1 MHAGL
6 CFDGFYSIQEM
17 IELAQMADDIGMDS
31 IWMSDHIC
39 FRDSIASAMAFLAK
53 TPRIKVNPAPLSPY
67 SRHPMVT
74 AMALA
79 TMEEFAPGR
88 VAATAGTANPTA
100 LREIGIE
107 ADRMLRTMRE
117 YMTLLRKL
125 LAGETVEFH
134 GEVFTMN
141 GASMGLT
148 PRTEIPIYMTAV
160 RPRMLRLAGETA
172 DGVLLSAG
180 CTPAYIRRCVE
191 EVEAGAARAGKPAKG
206 DVAGFIA
213 ASVSDD
219 PREAMDATK
228 TFLAYIFRNKHHA
241 ENLRLGGGAVDQDRL
256 ADAIGRRAW
265 DEAKELIS
273 DEVVHA
279 HSVTGTPEEC
289 RRRLDEFV
297 DGGLDLPLLMPLGTQ
312 EQRKRV
318 VEIAR
323 EGS

>member
-17 IELAQMADDIGMDS
+17 IELAQLADEIGMDS

-39 FRDSIASAMAFLAK
+39 FRDSIASAMAFLAR

-107 ADRMLRTMRE
+107 AERMLRTMRE
-117 YMTLLRKL
+117 YMTLLRAL
-125 LAGETVEFH
+125 LAGETVRFK
-134 GEVFTMN
+134 GEMFTIN

-148 PRTEIPIYMTAV
+148 PGTEIPIYMTAV
-160 RPRMLRLAGETA
+160 RPGMLRLAGEVA
-172 DGVLLSAG
+172 DGALLSAG
-180 CTPAYIRRCVE
+180 CTPAYIRRCVDD
-191 EVEAGAARAGKPAKG
+191 VEAGAARAGKAATG
-206 DVAGFIA
+206 EVAGFIA

-219 PREAMDATK
+219 AREAMDATK

-241 ENLRLGGGAVDQDRL
+241 ENIRLGGGAVDQDRL

-265 DEAKELIS
+265 DEAKGLIS
-273 DEVVHA
+273 DEVVYA
-279 HSVTGTPEEC
+279 HSVTGTPDEC

-297 DGGLDLPLLMPLGTQ
+297 RGGLDLPLLMPLGTQ
-312 EQRKRV
+312 EQRRRV
-318 VEIAR
+318 VEMAR
-323 EGS
+323 NE

>member
-17 IELAQMADDIGMDS
+17 IELARLADDIGMDS

-39 FRDSIASAMAFLAK
+39 FRDSIASAMAFLAR

-74 AMALA
+74 AMSLA

-117 YMTLLRKL
+117 YMTLLRRL
-125 LAGETVEFH
+125 LAGETVEFQ
-134 GEVFTMN
+134 GEVFTMH
-141 GASMGLT
+141 GARMGLT
-148 PRTEIPIYMTAV
+148 PQTGIPIYMTAV

-191 EVEAGAARAGKPAKG
+191 EVEAGAARAGAAG
-206 DVAGFIA
+206 GRTVAGFIA

-219 PREAMDATK
+219 PREALDATK
-228 TFLAYIFRNKHHA
+228 TFLAYIFRNRHHA

-265 DEAKELIS
+265 DEAKNLIS

-279 HSVTGTPEEC
+279 HSVTGTPHEC

-297 DGGLDLPLLMPLGTQ
+297 RGGLDLPLLMPLGTQ

-323 EGS
+323 ED

>member
-67 SRHPMVT
+67 TRHPMVT

-125 LAGETVEFH
+125 LAGETVEFQ

-191 EVEAGAARAGKPAKG
+191 EVEAGAARAGKRAKG

-265 DEAKELIS
+265 GEAKELIS

-279 HSVTGTPEEC
+279 HSVTGTPDEC

-323 EGS
+323 ED

>member
-17 IELAQMADDIGMDS
+17 IELAQLADDIGMDS
-31 IWMSDHIC
+31 VWMSDHIC

-53 TPRIKVNPAPLSPY
+53 TQRIKVNPAPLSPY

-88 VAATAGTANPTA
+88 VAATVGTANPTA

-107 ADRMLRTMRE
+107 PNRMLTTMRE
-117 YMTLLRKL
+117 YMTLLRRL
-125 LAGETVEFH
+125 LAGEAIDLE
-134 GEVFTMN
+134 GDVFSMN
-141 GASMGLT
+141 GAQMGLT
-148 PRTEIPIYMTAV
+148 PQSAIPIYMTAV
-160 RPRMLRLAGETA
+160 RPQMLRLAGETA

-180 CTPAYIRRCVE
+180 CAPAYIRRCVD
-191 EVEAGAARAGKPAKG
+191 EVTAGSERTATPAKG
-206 DVAGFIA
+206 SVAGLIA

-219 PREAMDATK
+219 PREAIDATK

-241 ENLRLGGGAVDQDRL
+241 ENLRLGGGSVDQEQL

-265 DEAKELIS
+265 DEAKGLIS
-273 DEVVHA
+273 DEVVHS
-279 HSVTGTPEEC
+279 HSVTGTPAEC
-289 RRRLDEFV
+289 RQHVEEFV
-297 DGGLDLPLLMPLGTQ
+297 ESGLDLPLLMPLGTQ
-312 EQRKRV
+312 ERRKDV
-318 VEIAR
+318 VKIAR
-323 EGS
+323 ES

>member
-107 ADRMLRTMRE
+107 ADRMLKTMRE

-125 LAGETVEFH
+125 LAGETVEFE

-148 PRTEIPIYMTAV
+148 PRA
-160 RPRMLRLAGETA
+160 PRSPST
-172 DGVLLSAG
+172 
-180 CTPAYIRRCVE
+180 
-191 EVEAGAARAGKPAKG
+191 
-206 DVAGFIA
+206 
-213 ASVSDD
+213 
-219 PREAMDATK
+219 
-228 TFLAYIFRNKHHA
+228 
-241 ENLRLGGGAVDQDRL
+241 
-256 ADAIGRRAW
+256 
-265 DEAKELIS
+265 
-273 DEVVHA
+273 
-279 HSVTGTPEEC
+279 
-289 RRRLDEFV
+289 
-297 DGGLDLPLLMPLGTQ
+297 
-312 EQRKRV
+312 
-318 VEIAR
+318 
-323 EGS
+323 

>member
-17 IELAQMADDIGMDS
+17 IELARRADDIGMDS
-31 IWMSDHIC
+31 IWMSDHLC
-39 FRDSIASAMAFLAK
+39 FRDSIASAMAFLAR

-79 TMEEFAPGR
+79 TLEEFAPGR
-88 VAATAGTANPTA
+88 VAATAGTANPAA

-117 YMTLLRKL
+117 YMTLLRRL
-125 LAGETVEFH
+125 LDGETVEFQ
-134 GEVFTMN
+134 GEVFTLR
-141 GASMGLT
+141 GARMGLT
-148 PRTEIPIYMTAV
+148 PQTGIPLSMTAV

-191 EVEAGAARAGKPAKG
+191 EVEAGAARAGKPARG
-206 DVAGFIA
+206 EVAGFIA
-213 ASVSDD
+213 TAVADD
-219 PREAMDATK
+219 PGEAMDAAR
-228 TFLAYIFRNKHHA
+228 TFLAYIFRNRHHA
-241 ENLRLGGGAVDQDRL
+241 ENLRLGGGTVDQDRL

-265 DEAKELIS
+265 DEARDLIS

-279 HSVTGTPEEC
+279 HSVTGTPEDC

-297 DGGLDLPLLMPLGTQ
+297 QGGLDLPLLMPLGTQ

-323 EGS
+323 EG

>member
-1 MHAGL
+1 
-6 CFDGFYSIQEM
+6 
-17 IELAQMADDIGMDS
+17 
-31 IWMSDHIC
+31 
-39 FRDSIASAMAFLAK
+39 
-53 TPRIKVNPAPLSPY
+53 
-67 SRHPMVT
+67 MVT

-107 ADRMLRTMRE
+107 ANRMLRTMRE

-125 LAGETVEFH
+125 LAGETVEFQ

-191 EVEAGAARAGKPAKG
+191 EVEAGAARAGKRAKG

-241 ENLRLGGGAVDQDRL
+241 ENLRLGGGTVDQDRL

-323 EGS
+323 ED